1 MFVINNQEGGIIMR
15 VKWFL
20 ALTFSVLLS
29 VSGFSA
35 DKPTVVILATGGTIA
50 GAGGSASSN
59 AYTAGEVKI
68 QYLVASVPGIEKI
81 ANLKFE
87 QVANIPSQDM
97 NDEVWFKLAR
107 SAQNYLNDESV
118 AGVVVTHGTD
128 TMEETAYFL
137 NLVLK
142 TNKPVVVTGS
152 MRPSTAISADGPIN
166 LYNSVAVAASNKAK
180 GLGVMIVMNDRIYD
194 ARDCTKTNTS
204 TVDTFQSYNTG
215 AIGFV
220 DFGNIKI
227 YKNPIRKHTADSEFD
242 IANVTELPKVD
253 IVYGYEGGATDVIKG
268 ITGNKNLKGIVVA
281 GVGDGNLYKTDFAP
295 LSDAR
300 NKGIAVVMSSRVGSG
315 CVWKNSE
322 MENDKLSFNTADT
335 LNPAKARVLLRLVL
349 LKTNDYNK
357 INEAFNTY

>member
-1 MFVINNQEGGIIMR
+1 MR
-15 VKWFL
+15 KFL
-20 ALTFSVLLS
+20 LLSFCVLLS

-59 AYTAGEVKI
+59 AYTAGEVAI
-68 QYLVASVPGIEKI
+68 QSLVSGVPGIDKL
-81 ANLKFE
+81 ADLKFD

-97 NDEVWFKLAR
+97 NDEVWFKLAKA
-107 SAQNYLNDESV
+107 AQKYLDDDSV
-118 AGVVVTHGTD
+118 TGVVVTHGTD

-166 LYNSVAVAASNKAK
+166 LYNSVAVAGSSEAK
-180 GLGVMIVMNDRIYD
+180 GKGVLIVMNDRIYD

-204 TVDTFQSYNTG
+204 TVDTFQSPNTG
-215 AIGFV
+215 AIGYV
-220 DFGNIKI
+220 DFGNIKM
-227 YKNPIRKHTADSEFD
+227 YKNPTRKHTAASEFD
-242 IANVTELPKVD
+242 ITNVTELPKVD
-253 IVYGYEGGATDVIKG
+253 IVYEYEGGATDVING
-268 ITGNKNLKGIVVA
+268 IKSNKNLKGIVVA
-281 GVGDGNLYKTDFAP
+281 GVGDGNLYTTDFAP

-300 NKGIAVVMSSRVGSG
+300 SKGIAVVMSSRVGSG

-322 MENDKLSFNTADT
+322 MENDKLKFNTADT
-335 LNPAKARVLLRLVL
+335 LNAQKARVLLRLLL

-357 INEAFNTY
+357 IEQAFDTY